1 MTRARS
7 LAVVGRFPPPLDG
20 QALATARLAHLV
32 AGPLGGGWSVT
43 RADVGA
49 PEGDALVSVGGGGI
63 GRAAH
68 FVRRAAATRRA
79 LAAAP
84 DAPILWTSISPSPL
98 GHTRDVLTVVPT
110 FGRRPAIAVVHR
122 GDFERLFRSR
132 ATLATGRALVRR
144 LAAVVFL
151 TDRLAARCA
160 PFVPTEKRLVIPNT
174 IDDAAIPG
182 LHELETS
189 RSVRA
194 GRDGVRLLF
203 LSGMVRSKGY
213 PDVLDALGVLRQRG
227 VEATATFAGRWPS
240 AEAETAFRARA
251 EALDLGGAI
260 RVLGGVTDRDRVRDL
275 HLDADVFVLPTTYP
289 VEAQPLTVIEA
300 LAAGTPVVTT
310 RHAGLPEM
318 VTPGVEGAFVAP
330 GAPDAIADAVTRL
343 SQPDRWSAASRSARA
358 RFERQFSPASVGARW
373 QQVLESVGD

>member
-20 QALATARLAHLV
+20 QALATARLADLV
-32 AGPLGGGWSVT
+32 AGPLGGGWAVD
-43 RADVGA
+43 RVDVGA
-49 PEGDALVSVGGGGI
+49 PEGDALVSDGVGM

-79 LAAAP
+79 LAGAP
-84 DAPILWTSISPSPL
+84 GAPILWPSVSPSPL
-98 GHTRDVLTVVPT
+98 GHARDVLTVAPA
-110 FGRRPAIAVVHR
+110 FGRRPAVAVVHR

-132 ATLATGRALVRR
+132 ATWATGRALVRR

-174 IDDAAIPG
+174 IDDAAIPS

-373 QQVLESVGD
+373 QQVLETVGA